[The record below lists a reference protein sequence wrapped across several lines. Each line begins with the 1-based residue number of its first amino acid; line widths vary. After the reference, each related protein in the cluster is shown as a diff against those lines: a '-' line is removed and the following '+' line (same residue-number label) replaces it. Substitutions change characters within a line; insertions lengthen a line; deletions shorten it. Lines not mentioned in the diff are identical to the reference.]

1 MRAYALRRMGACLRS
16 QRDEHAPQLTME
28 QRSRSEIHFIAHILR
43 KSFHTEC
50 ELLVSY
56 RIDRDKGGPP
66 AIPVGPDHNVRT
78 IRPFLESSGFRP
90 NRVSYFG
97 RGFYW
102 LHSLTHAVR
111 LPLADSRARARS
123 SICTRPMT
131 KRRNR
136 QGHKGAN
143 DWLAGT
149 RRVRMR
155 WPNPRG
161 SRRRAWFRRRLRQF
175 LMLPETGRTCRQRR
189 RLKQSRYHV
198 VRAING

>member
-1 MRAYALRRMGACLRS
+1 MRAYALRHMGACLRS

-97 RGFYW
+97 RGFKR
-102 LHSLTHAVR
+102 LHRLTHAVG
-111 LPLADSRARARS
+111 LPLADSRVRARS
-123 SICTRPMT
+123 SICMRPMT

-136 QGHKGAN
+136 HGHKCAN
-143 DWLAGT
+143 VCLAGA
-149 RRVRMR
+149 RRARMR
-155 WPNPRG
+155 WSNPRG
-161 SRRRAWFRRRLRQF
+161 SGRRVWSRRSLRQF
-175 LMLPETGRTCRQRR
+175 LMLPETGRITPAPQ
-189 RLKQSRYHV
+189 
-198 VRAING
+198 I